1 MLKIKVTPMHWMNA
15 NDPKMM
21 GLYKRKTPEVY
32 DEMIRQGREMNPRAC
47 AECFFY
53 YHLKNPDGTI
63 YGGGCTIDEDVMIMD
78 MEERV
83 ADCPL

>member
-1 MLKIKVTPMHWMNA
+1 MAKNEIAPLGWFYA
-15 NDPKMM
+15 NNPEVM
-21 GLYKRKTPEVY
+21 GHYKRNEPEKY
-32 DEMIRQGREMNPRAC
+32 AEYIRQGREMNPRAC

>member
-1 MLKIKVTPMHWMNA
+1 MSKVVVTSDDWFLA
-15 NDPKMM
+15 NDPGIMKEIKVKRP
-21 GLYKRKTPEVY
+21 GLYA
-32 DEMIRQGREMNPRAC
+32 EMIRQERENKPKECMC
-47 AECFFY
+47 CFFY

-78 MEERV
+78 MEERA

>member
-1 MLKIKVTPMHWMNA
+1 MSKVVVTSDDWFLA
-15 NDPKMM
+15 NDPGMM
-21 GLYKRKTPEVY
+21 KAIKAKRPELYA
-32 DEMIRQGREMNPRAC
+32 EMIRQERKNKPKECMC
-47 AECFFY
+47 CFFY

-78 MEERV
+78 MEERA